1 MWTIWIYQNY
11 RSHVWSTRVAIRMHD
26 HLLAFLIYKQFVSGK
41 ISTNVLRFK
50 TATVWLP
57 RNQFYYIDFNIIVL
71 RWSKLAQQIGKFARL
86 FCDQLRN
93 FMQMKIG
100 KADKPVRRRK
110 FASGSLICWPTFP
123 KFIIVEIYMIYL

>member
-1 MWTIWIYQNY
+1 MWMLWTIWIYQNY

-26 HLLAFLIYKQFVSGK
+26 HLLEFPIYKQFVSGK
-41 ISTNVLRFK
+41 ISTNLLRFK

-57 RNQFYYIDFNIIVL
+57 RNQFYYIDFNRHVL

-93 FMQMKIG
+93 FMQMKMG
-100 KADKPVRRRK
+100 KADKPVRSRTSC
-110 FASGSLICWPTFP
+110 FEVLDFLTDFS
-123 KFIIVEIYMIYL
+123 KFIIV